1 MFKKKLESKSW
12 YAYTVAICVGV
23 ILFVVLTNFSSLRE
37 GFWKFL
43 GYFAPVLWGC
53 AIAYLVNPLARL
65 YDRSIFRGIRNGRA
79 QVIASNT
86 TAFLTVVLVII
97 SVMLMLIPELVSSIT
112 QFVGN
117 MDQYV
122 DSMNRLLSRIGI
134 SSKDIGL
141 SGWIDSSG
149 VILHNVSDFIT
160 KNMDDILATSA
171 NAGKTALQWLIAFM
185 LSIYLLA
192 NKNNLKAG
200 LKRFLKALL
209 SDSQFEKTKT
219 YLRRSNYILNRFVVF
234 NILDA
239 VIVGTVNMIFMLIM
253 GFPYAWLISVVVALT
268 NLVPTFGP
276 FVGGAIGMFVLV
288 LVEPWYAV
296 AFGIFT
302 LILQLIDGYII
313 KPKLFG
319 GSLGVPALWVLIAI
333 VVSGKMFG
341 VVGIL
346 LSVPLIAIL
355 SFTYNDYFMPWLE
368 SRPRKQEAAAEAA
381 GDATASTA
389 SEPEATTS
397 ESADAPAATEESE
410 PEKEPVSE

>member
-1 MFKKKLESKSW
+1 MFRKKLESKSW
-12 YAYTVAICVGV
+12 YAYTVAICAGV
-23 ILFVVLTNFSSLRE
+23 VLFVLLTNFSALRE

-53 AIAYLVNPLARL
+53 AIAYLVNPLARF
-65 YDRSIFRGIRNGRA
+65 YDRSIFRGIKSGKA
-79 QVIASNT
+79 QAIASNT
-86 TAFLTVVLVII
+86 VAFITVVLVII
-97 SVMLMLIPELVSSIT
+97 SAIVMLIPELISSIS
-112 QFVGN
+112 QFAGN

-122 DSMNRLLSRIGI
+122 ETLNGLLKQLGI

-141 SGWIDSSG
+141 GKWTESSG
-149 VILHNVSDFIT
+149 ILLVSASDFI
-160 KNMDDILATSA
+160 KQNLDEILATSA
-171 NAGKTALQWLIAFM
+171 NAGKTAIQWLIAFM

-209 SDSQFEKTKT
+209 NESQFEKTRT
-219 YLRRSNYILNRFVVF
+219 YLRRSNNILNRFVVF

-276 FVGGAIGMFVLV
+276 FVGGGIGMFILLLV
-288 LVEPWYAV
+288 KPWYAL

-302 LILQLIDGYII
+302 LILQLIDGYVI

-368 SRPRKQEAAAEAA
+368 NRPKKNE
-381 GDATASTA
+381 
-389 SEPEATTS
+389 
-397 ESADAPAATEESE
+397 TE
-410 PEKEPVSE
+410 VH

>member
-1 MFKKKLESKSW
+1 
-12 YAYTVAICVGV
+12 
-23 ILFVVLTNFSSLRE
+23 
-37 GFWKFL
+37 
-43 GYFAPVLWGC
+43 
-53 AIAYLVNPLARL
+53 
-65 YDRSIFRGIRNGRA
+65 
-79 QVIASNT
+79 
-86 TAFLTVVLVII
+86 
-97 SVMLMLIPELVSSIT
+97 
-112 QFVGN
+112 
-117 MDQYV
+117 
-122 DSMNRLLSRIGI
+122 
-134 SSKDIGL
+134 
-141 SGWIDSSG
+141 
-149 VILHNVSDFIT
+149 
-160 KNMDDILATSA
+160 MDDILATSA

-239 VIVGTVNMIFMLIM
+239 VIVGTVNMIFM
-253 GFPYAWLISVVVALT
+253 
-268 NLVPTFGP
+268 
-276 FVGGAIGMFVLV
+276 
-288 LVEPWYAV
+288 
-296 AFGIFT
+296 

-397 ESADAPAATEESE
+397 KSADAPAATEEAE